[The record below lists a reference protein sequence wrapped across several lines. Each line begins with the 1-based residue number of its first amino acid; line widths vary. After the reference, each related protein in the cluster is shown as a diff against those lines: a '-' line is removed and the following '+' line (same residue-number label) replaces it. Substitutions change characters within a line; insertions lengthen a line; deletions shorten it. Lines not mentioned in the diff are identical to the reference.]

1 MGDAGANPFEEW
13 LNGAQGAGPRNF
25 RAAVIDVADT
35 AYVCKLWFESYGLNA
50 TVADIMAM
58 ARLVMEREAALEK
71 AEKELLYEREDDD

>member
-1 MGDAGANPFEEW
+1 MSNAEDNRFKEW
-13 LNGAQGAGPRNF
+13 LKSAQEARRHNF
-25 RAAVIDVADT
+25 RTAVIDVADT

-50 TVADIMAM
+50 TAADIVAM